1 MEGCQ
6 HILQTQQ
13 TKTVCKGVIVT
24 LAVVFNRFD
33 HENINHLEFISLYV
47 TKFVVITPFEIVC
60 TRPIKLNLAN
70 KTNQNKKW
78 SQILLIFANLPIERK
93 CGLSYVWRNFC
104 FFRCIHKMSSCS
116 CRWRFPASGIEWE
129 SLWCRIS
136 NSTHHPISQKPDIL

>member
-6 HILQTQQ
+6 HTLQTQQ

-70 KTNQNKKW
+70 KTNQNKK
-78 SQILLIFANLPIERK
+78 
-93 CGLSYVWRNFC
+93 
-104 FFRCIHKMSSCS
+104 
-116 CRWRFPASGIEWE
+116 
-129 SLWCRIS
+129 
-136 NSTHHPISQKPDIL
+136 